1 MTFSW
6 AHFQDYIEI
15 VDECLLIDNL
25 ALFTG
30 SPIQDFVDD
39 NPSADI
45 WYPWEIS
52 EPWFPFIEKCIEECN
67 DYRSMIIQH
76 IRTAR
81 VEAVEVLDLNEEI
94 QRLDKLLGYLNRDLS
109 RLMPD
114 WYYSQMNRLIY
125 QVNQRRSHS

>member
-1 MTFSW
+1 M
-6 AHFQDYIEI
+6 DK
-15 VDECLLIDNL
+15 VDECLLAARNAAPL
-25 ALFTG
+25 
-30 SPIQDFVDD
+30 QDLE
-39 NPSADI
+39 SAVLREEK
-45 WYPWEIS
+45 PWLIS
-52 EPWFPFIEKCIEECN
+52 EPWFPFLEKCIEECN

-94 QRLDKLLGYLNRDLS
+94 QRLDKFLGYLNRDLL